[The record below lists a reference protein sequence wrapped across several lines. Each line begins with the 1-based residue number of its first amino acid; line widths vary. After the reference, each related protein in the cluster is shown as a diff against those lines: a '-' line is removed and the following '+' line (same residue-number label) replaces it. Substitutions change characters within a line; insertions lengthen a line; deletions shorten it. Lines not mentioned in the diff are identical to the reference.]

1 MRRVSKLLGGWV
13 AVAAAAFVCGGVS
26 AAPPPPNVVLVFCDD
41 LGYGDPSCYGGKV
54 PTPHIDR
61 IAREGMRFTDFHVP
75 HPVCSASRAALLTG
89 CYAPR
94 VSIHGALMPTA
105 THGISAAETT
115 LAELL
120 HDRGYR
126 TACVGKWHLGHLPEF
141 LPTRHGFDEWLGL
154 PYSNDM
160 WPTWPAPEGRYPPLP
175 LFDGEHVI
183 DAEVTAEDQ
192 ATLTGRYAARAVDFI
207 ETAKANDGRPF
218 FLYLAHTMPHIPL
231 FVGEKFRGKSGQ
243 GVYGDVVAEIDASVG
258 AVLDALDRTG
268 RAQDTLVI
276 FTSDNGPWLRFG
288 NHGGSAGPL
297 REGKGTVFEGGIREP
312 CVARLPGVIPAGS
325 TSNALLCSIDILPT
339 VAALTGDPLPL
350 DEAGHCLVAGK
361 RIDGHDRRAAF
372 TATEPASVSDGVTH
386 WYHYRT
392 GELQAVRRGRWKLLL
407 PHLAESTAG
416 QEVGRDGRA
425 SKTVPLAVGL
435 ELYDLQADPGERQD
449 VAAAHQ
455 AVVAEL
461 ERVAEAARAELGDA
475 LTDRKGRGVRPP
487 GGVVASPR
495 PPGTK

>member
-1 MRRVSKLLGGWV
+1 
-13 AVAAAAFVCGGVS
+13 
-26 AAPPPPNVVLVFCDD
+26 
-41 LGYGDPSCYGGKV
+41 
-54 PTPHIDR
+54 
-61 IAREGMRFTDFHVP
+61 
-75 HPVCSASRAALLTG
+75 
-89 CYAPR
+89 
-94 VSIHGALMPTA
+94 
-105 THGISAAETT
+105 
-115 LAELL
+115 
-120 HDRGYR
+120 
-126 TACVGKWHLGHLPEF
+126 
-141 LPTRHGFDEWLGL
+141 
-154 PYSNDM
+154 
-160 WPTWPAPEGRYPPLP
+160 
-175 LFDGEHVI
+175 
-183 DAEVTAEDQ
+183 
-192 ATLTGRYAARAVDFI
+192 
-207 ETAKANDGRPF
+207 
-218 FLYLAHTMPHIPL
+218 
-231 FVGEKFRGKSGQ
+231 
-243 GVYGDVVAEIDASVG
+243 VVAEIDASVG

-325 TSNALLCSIDILPT
+325 TSDALLCSIDILPT

-407 PHLAESTAG
+407 PHRADSTAG
-416 QEVGRDGRA
+416 QEVGQDGRA

-449 VAAAHQ
+449 VAAAHPE
-455 AVVAEL
+455 VVAKL
-461 ERVAEAARAELGDA
+461 EEVAEAARAELGDA

-487 GGVVASPR
+487 GGVVAPPR
-495 PPGTK
+495 PPATK